1 MQQAP
6 SGGPHILGF
15 DVIFIATMLS
25 AVATMAVMLAIY
37 AATTVKDPMVRRV
50 KALNE
55 RREQLKAGIVASTNK
70 RKKLTNR
77 NQAADNVRQLLSQFK
92 MLQEDQVKK
101 TQQRL
106 MQAGIRTKDLAFFLI
121 FARFVLPVV
130 IGVTAVVLLY
140 VMGYEPQ
147 WSALRRYMTVAGLIV
162 GAYKAPDIWLKN
174 KVTKRSHAIRKGLP
188 DALDLLVICA
198 EAGLTVD
205 AAFGRVSRE
214 LGKAYPELGDEFGLT
229 AIELGF
235 LNERRSAFE
244 NLAQRVDLEAVRG
257 VVTTMIQTEKYG
269 TPLASALRVLSA
281 EFRHQRMMRAE
292 EKAARLPAIMTVPLI
307 LFILPTLF
315 VVILGPASCSINDS
329 FLHGH

>member
-101 TQQRL
+101 TQQKL

-121 FARFVLPVV
+121 FARFVLPVI

-140 VMGYEPQ
+140 VMGFEPQ
-147 WSALRRYMTVAGLIV
+147 WSALRRYMTVAGLII

-235 LNERRSAFE
+235 LNERRQAFE

>member
-1 MQQAP
+1 MQVQP
-6 SGGPHILGF
+6 VSGPTVLGF
-15 DVIFIATMLS
+15 DIIWIATCLS
-25 AVATMAVMLAIY
+25 AVATFAVLTAIY
-37 AATTVKDPMVRRV
+37 AATTVKDPMARRV

-70 RKKLTNR
+70 RKKLTNK
-77 NQAADNVRQLLSQFK
+77 NQAADNVRQLLTQFK
-92 MLQEDQVKK
+92 MLQDDQLKK
-101 TQQRL
+101 TQDRL
-106 MQAGIRTKDLAFFLI
+106 MQAGIRAKDLAFFII

-130 IGVTAVVLLY
+130 LGIAAVLLLY
-140 VMGYEPQ
+140 VFDFFPD
-147 WSALRRYMTVAGLIV
+147 WSALRRYMTLAGIV
-162 GAYKAPDIWLKN
+162 VGSYKAPDLWLKN
-174 KVTKRSHAIRKGLP
+174 KVNKRSHAIRKGLP

-205 AAFGRVSRE
+205 AAFARVSKE

-235 LNERRSAFE
+235 LNERRQAFE
-244 NLAQRVDLEAVRG
+244 NLANRVDLEAVRG

-281 EFRHQRMMRAE
+281 EFRHARMMRAE

-307 LFILPTLF
+307 CFILPTLF
-315 VVILGPASCSINDS
+315 IVILGPAACSINDS
-329 FLHGH
+329 FVNG

>member
-25 AVATMAVMLAIY
+25 AVATFAVMLAIY

-140 VMGYEPQ
+140 GMGFEPQ

-329 FLHGH
+329 FLHGK

>member
-1 MQQAP
+1 
-6 SGGPHILGF
+6 
-15 DVIFIATMLS
+15 
-25 AVATMAVMLAIY
+25 
-37 AATTVKDPMVRRV
+37 
-50 KALNE
+50 
-55 RREQLKAGIVASTNK
+55 
-70 RKKLTNR
+70 
-77 NQAADNVRQLLSQFK
+77 
-92 MLQEDQVKK
+92 MLQDDQLKK
-101 TQQRL
+101 TQMRL
-106 MQAGIRTKDLAFFLI
+106 MQAGIRTKDLAFFII

-130 IGVTAVVLLY
+130 IGVAAVVALY
-140 VMGYEPQ
+140 GMGMFPQ
-147 WSALRRYMTVAGLIV
+147 WSALRRYITVAGLLI
-162 GAYKAPDIWLKN
+162 GSYKAPDIWLKN
-174 KVTKRSHAIRKGLP
+174 KVNKRSHAIRKGLP

-235 LNERRSAFE
+235 LSERRQAFE

-329 FLHGH
+329 FLSK